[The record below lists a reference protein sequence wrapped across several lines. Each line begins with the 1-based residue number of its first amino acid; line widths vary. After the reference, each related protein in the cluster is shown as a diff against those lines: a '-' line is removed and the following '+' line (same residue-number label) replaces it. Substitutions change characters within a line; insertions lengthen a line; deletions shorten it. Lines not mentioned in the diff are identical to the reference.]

1 MNAIIKFPFY
11 AKVVTILVGVYVL
24 ITMLYIAQEVILPV
38 LYATILA
45 ILISPVVQ
53 FLERRKLNRAV
64 AILSVLI
71 IALLIVAASI
81 AWAISQAGLLSDAL
95 PILTDKFQDMVSQ
108 FVKWASKYFNIR
120 AREINEWIAQEKSN
134 VLDSNGLGL
143 GSTFSRLT
151 AALATVFLTPVYIFM
166 ILYYQ
171 PHLIKF
177 MHELFGTH
185 NDKSVTEILME
196 TKVIVQSYLVGLFM
210 EFVII
215 ATLNSIGLL
224 VLGMDYAILLGVIG
238 ALLNVIPYLGGL
250 IAVGLYVMVALI
262 TKSPVYVFYIM
273 GLYALI
279 QFVDNNYIV
288 PKIIGSKVKLNALVS
303 ILAVICGAALWGI
316 PGMFLSIPATA
327 VIKLILDRV
336 DSLRPW
342 GLLLG
347 DTMPPLIKIKKL

>member
-1 MNAIIKFPFY
+1 
-11 AKVVTILVGVYVL
+11 
-24 ITMLYIAQEVILPV
+24 
-38 LYATILA
+38 
-45 ILISPVVQ
+45 
-53 FLERRKLNRAV
+53 
-64 AILSVLI
+64 
-71 IALLIVAASI
+71 
-81 AWAISQAGLLSDAL
+81 
-95 PILTDKFQDMVSQ
+95 
-108 FVKWASKYFNIR
+108 
-120 AREINEWIAQEKSN
+120 
-134 VLDSNGLGL
+134 
-143 GSTFSRLT
+143 
-151 AALATVFLTPVYIFM
+151 
-166 ILYYQ
+166 
-171 PHLIKF
+171 